1 MSKNKFP
8 KSVSFNKNNAD
19 DKSILNHV
27 KRRNFSGYVKKLI
40 LADMAQNGAEKLLDD
55 EISLEKETATAK
67 IERLRAE
74 LSGRSDHVKDNA
86 DSSAD
91 S

>member
-1 MSKNKFP
+1 
-8 KSVSFNKNNAD
+8 
-19 DKSILNHV
+19 
-27 KRRNFSGYVKKLI
+27 
-40 LADMAQNGAEKLLDD
+40 MAQNGAEKLLDD